1 MLSLNGDE
9 VKHYQYASI
18 EPFTVDNVINHYQ
31 STSREPFTVDNVIN
45 TYPCFYYVAHDTY
58 YPVAVLWEIGMEK

>member
-9 VKHYQYASI
+9 VK
-18 EPFTVDNVINHYQ
+18 HYQ